1 MSKSKLAL
9 LGGSRTINKHG
20 PHFPWPVITPSIES
34 AVKKQLHESISIYD
48 RSGIIAQFEDGFA
61 KYHGKKFAL
70 LTSSGTAAIHSMF
83 VAAGIKPDDEIICP
97 AYTFYATATPLF
109 HVGAI
114 PVLCDADETGNIDPD
129 RIEPLI
135 SPRTKG
141 VVVTH
146 MWGIPCKMDKIL
158 SLCRKHRLLL
168 FEDTSHAHGA
178 KYKDRLAGTWGDVSA
193 WSLQGQ
199 KIISGGEGGILL
211 TDDKEV
217 YYRALLFGHYNKRC
231 KQEIPQDHPLA
242 KFSITG
248 MGLKL
253 RIHPLAA
260 AIAKEQ
266 FSHLD
271 DWIAQKEEYAKLMT
285 DRLKKLPGIHP
296 PKQYNNSQ
304 PSWYAYVF
312 QYHEEEL
319 DGLSVERFFAAL
331 QAEGCSDADRP
342 GSTCPLNLLPLFQDP
357 SQLFPACAGK
367 IKYSRGEFPVAESFF
382 QKAIKLPVWCL
393 PADRDIVN
401 GYLGAIEKVVRYH
414 KDLLRGSYHV

>member
-9 LGGSRTINKHG
+9 LGGPRTIKKSG
-20 PHFPWPVITPSIES
+20 PHFPWPVITLAVET
-34 AVKKQLHESISIYD
+34 AVKKQLYESISIYD
-48 RSGIIAQFEDGFA
+48 RSGVVAQLEDEFA
-61 KYHGKKFAL
+61 KYHGKRFSL

-83 VAAGIKPDDEIICP
+83 VAAGIKSDDEIICP

-109 HVGAI
+109 HLGAI
-114 PVLCDADETGNIDPD
+114 PVLCDADETGNIDPVK
-129 RIEPLI
+129 IEHLI
-135 SPRTKG
+135 SSRTKG

-146 MWGIPCKMDKIL
+146 MWGVPCKMDQIL
-158 SLCRKHRLLL
+158 SLCRKHNLLL
-168 FEDTSHAHGA
+168 LEDASHAHGA

-211 TDDKEV
+211 SDNEEI

-231 KQEIPQDHPLA
+231 KQEIPRDHPLA

-271 DWIAQKEEYAKLMT
+271 EWISQKQKYVKLMT
-285 DRLKKLPGIHP
+285 NRLSKLPGIHP
-296 PKQYNNSQ
+296 PKQYDNSQ
-304 PSWYAYVF
+304 PSWYAYIF

-319 DGLSVERFFAAL
+319 DGLPVEKFFAAL
-331 QAEGCSDADRP
+331 QAEGCTDVDRP
-342 GSTCPLNLLPLFQDP
+342 GSTCPLNLLPLFQNP
-357 SQLFPACAGK
+357 SQLFPAYAGK
-367 IKYSRGEFPVAESFF
+367 IKYRKGQFPIAESFF
-382 QKAIKLPVWCL
+382 QQAIKLPVWCF
-393 PADRDIVN
+393 PSDKEIVM
-401 GYLGAIEKVVRYH
+401 GYLEAIEKVVRHH
-414 KDLLRGSYHV
+414 KDLL